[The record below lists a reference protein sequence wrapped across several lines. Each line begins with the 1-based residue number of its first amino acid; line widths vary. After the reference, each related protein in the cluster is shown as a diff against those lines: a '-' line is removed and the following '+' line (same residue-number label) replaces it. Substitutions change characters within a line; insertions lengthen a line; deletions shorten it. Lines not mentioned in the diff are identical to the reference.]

1 MYPENEEVSSRV
13 NAIAT
18 KIVEVEKN
26 PWDLLDEIYEREI
39 ADSTTK
45 KKPFNS
51 YHKSL
56 DLAFLLLD
64 EKNLFSQI
72 FWKSYAQTLSL
83 IHI

>member
-1 MYPENEEVSSRV
+1 MYPEDEEVSSRV

-18 KIVEVEKN
+18 KIVEVEKTRGIFK
-26 PWDLLDEIYEREI
+26 WDIQQEI

-56 DLAFLLLD
+56 DLAFLSRW
-64 EKNLFSQI
+64 EKSLAN
-72 FWKSYAQTLSL
+72 FWNRMLKLSGK
-83 IHI
+83 